1 MFWGLFKIRTR
12 QNDAS
17 KKLVG
22 RDGADGGSETPP
34 KYIRN
39 ISNRYIIYIIYMFY
53 IYLYI
58 SMCLLIFGMIQVISK
73 IFYPYFGPFLG
84 HFRRIFVYGR
94 CMNGTFLVQNTFK
107 SFVIPLEHQIPSL
120 CVISKSLKMFRMIES
135 I

>member
-39 ISNRYIIYIIYMFY
+39 ILNRYIIYIIYMFY

-84 HFRRIFVYGR
+84 HFRRIFMYTR
-94 CMNGTFLVQNTFK
+94 CIHGTFLVQNIFK
-107 SFVIPLEHQIPSL
+107 SCLIPLIHQIPSL
-120 CVISKSLKMFRMIES
+120 CVISKSLKKIRMIES